1 MTDKILV
8 VDDEPSILSGIHDL
22 LMTAFD
28 GCEIYCAED
37 GLKAT
42 QLLENTSVDLII
54 TDILM
59 PEKEGLE
66 TITEVREKY
75 PQIKIIAMSGGG
87 KTGRMNFLQMAKELG
102 ASAVIDKPFDPS
114 ELIQTVRRLLEQ
126 APTEQ

>member
-1 MTDKILV
+1 MTKKILV

-22 LMTAFD
+22 LKIAFEES
-28 GCEIYCAED
+28 EIFCAED

-42 QLLENTSVDLII
+42 QLLEHTQVDLII

-114 ELIQTVRRLLEQ
+114 ELIQTVRRLLDQ
-126 APTEQ
+126 D

>member
-22 LMTAFD
+22 LQMAFD
-28 GCEIYCAED
+28 DCEIFCAEN

-42 QLLENTSVDLII
+42 QLLEHTTVDLII

-114 ELIQTVRRLLEQ
+114 ELIQTVRRLLDQ
-126 APTEQ
+126 DN